1 MTTALDLLS
10 RSQRL
15 LGVYAIGESP
25 SAEESQDSLSV
36 LNAVLAETSNGA
48 MVFAKTLDT
57 IALSANVA
65 SITVGP
71 SGTTITPRP
80 VNVLPDSYI
89 DISGTSYSLDLY
101 DLQNYTSID
110 NKGDAGIPRGIF
122 VLPNMPN
129 ITVTLWPIPS
139 QAMTLNL
146 WSDKLVASF
155 PTLTTVMSL
164 PPGYE
169 NALANMLA
177 VELAP
182 EYEVQPPPAVVAAAA
197 RGRRVLKRMN
207 IQIPKLTLDVPGLNG
222 IADWRSGG

>member
-1 MTTALDLLS
+1 MTTALDLIS
-10 RSQRL
+10 RSLRM
-15 LGVYAIGESP
+15 LGVYAAGENP

-36 LNAVLAETSNGA
+36 LNALLAEASNGA
-48 MVFAKTLDT
+48 MVSVKTLDT
-57 IALSANVA
+57 IALSANVS

-71 SGTTITPRP
+71 SGTTITARP

-89 DISGTSYSLDLY
+89 DIAGTSYQLELF
-101 DLQNYTSID
+101 DLQNYSSIG
-110 NKGDAGIPRGIF
+110 NKGDIGIPQGIF

-129 ITVTLWPIPS
+129 VSVTLWPVPS

-155 PTLTTVMSL
+155 PTLTTVMGL

-177 VELAP
+177 VEVAP
-182 EYEVQPPPAVVAAAA
+182 EYEVQPPPAVLAAAA
-197 RGRRVLKRMN
+197 RGRRVLKRSN
-207 IQIPKLTLDVPGLNG
+207 VQVPKLALDVPGLNG
-222 IADWRSGG
+222 VADWRAGG